1 MNLLWKRALKIL
13 PIKNTVDCVVK
24 NTLLIS
30 LSLTSLLLIQA
41 CSNTTPAKKFDR
53 PSQAKSSTPTAA
65 ITLNKAYFK
74 NKLIIEKN
82 NEKGTV
88 KISTVNGFNKKSRN
102 KNNVWAN
109 NYITALIDK
118 KTGHTTYQI
127 NSLIEYKDH
136 DKNLYKEVSYNTGSE
151 SKTKQA
157 FILKHDI
164 SCLGSAYSGCIHTE
178 HVAFSIDSTLIE
190 NIAASYSEGAQNK
203 WGYKLSPRKGRDYFS
218 YLFIAEITAL
228 VEAVVENK

>member
-1 MNLLWKRALKIL
+1 
-13 PIKNTVDCVVK
+13 VK

-41 CSNTTPAKKFDR
+41 CSNTTPVTKFDK
-53 PSQAKSSTPTAA
+53 PSQTKSSTPSAA

-74 NKLIIEKN
+74 NKLIIEKD

-88 KISTVNGFNKKSRN
+88 KISTVNGFNKKPRN
-102 KNNVWAN
+102 KTNAWAN

-118 KTGHTTYQI
+118 KTGRTTYQI

-136 DKNLYKEVSYNTGSE
+136 DKHLYKEANYSSGAE
-151 SKTKQA
+151 PKTKEA
-157 FILKHDI
+157 SILKHDI

-178 HVAFSIDSTLIE
+178 HVAFSIGAILIE

-203 WGYKLSPRKGRDYFS
+203 WSYKLSPRKGRDYFA
-218 YLFIAEITAL
+218 YLFIAEIAAL
-228 VEAVVENK
+228 AEAVAENK

>member
-1 MNLLWKRALKIL
+1 VKKIL
-13 PIKNTVDCVVK
+13 SILFC
-24 NTLLIS
+24 
-30 LSLTSLLLIQA
+30 LTILLLIQA
-41 CSNTTPAKKFDR
+41 CSNTTPTTKIGK
-53 PSQAKSSTPTAA
+53 PPQTTNSTPPAA

-82 NEKGTV
+82 NKKGTV

-109 NYITALIDK
+109 NFITALIDK

-127 NSLIEYKDH
+127 HSLIEYKDH

-190 NIAASYSEGAQNK
+190 NIAASYSEGEQNK
-203 WGYKLSPRKGRDYFS
+203 WNYKLSPRKGRDYS
-218 YLFIAEITAL
+218 AYLFIAEITAL
-228 VEAVVENK
+228 VEAVAENK

>member
-1 MNLLWKRALKIL
+1 M
-13 PIKNTVDCVVK
+13 K

-30 LSLTSLLLIQA
+30 LSLTSLLLMQA
-41 CSNTTPAKKFDR
+41 CSNTRPTTKIDK
-53 PSQAKSSTPTAA
+53 PSQATNSTPSAA

-74 NKLIIEKN
+74 NKLIIEKYN
-82 NEKGTV
+82 KKGTV
-88 KISTVNGFNKKSRN
+88 KISTANGFNKKPRN
-102 KNNVWAN
+102 KTNAWAN

-127 NSLIEYKDH
+127 NSLIKYKDH
-136 DKNLYKEVSYNTGSE
+136 DKHLYKEVSYNTGSE
-151 SKTKQA
+151 PKTKQA
-157 FILKHDI
+157 SILKHDI

-178 HVAFSIDSTLIE
+178 HVAFSINSTLIE
-190 NIAASYSEGAQNK
+190 NIAASYSKGAQNK

-228 VEAVVENK
+228 VEAVAENK

>member
-1 MNLLWKRALKIL
+1 M
-13 PIKNTVDCVVK
+13 K

-30 LSLTSLLLIQA
+30 LSLTSLLFIQA
-41 CSNTTPAKKFDR
+41 CSNTTPITKIGK
-53 PSQAKSSTPTAA
+53 PSQTTNFTPLAA
-65 ITLNKAYFK
+65 ITLNKSYFK
-74 NKLIIEKN
+74 NKLIIEKDN
-82 NEKGTV
+82 KKGTV
-88 KISTVNGFNKKSRN
+88 KISTANGFNKKSRN

-136 DKNLYKEVSYNTGSE
+136 DKHSYKEVSYSSGVE

-157 FILKHDI
+157 SILKHDI

-178 HVAFSIDSTLIE
+178 HVAFSIDSTSIE
-190 NIAASYSEGAQNK
+190 KIAASYSEGAQNK
-203 WGYKLSPRKGRDYFS
+203 WGYKLSPKKGRDYFAS
-218 YLFIAEITAL
+218 LFVAEIAAL
-228 VEAVVENK
+228 VEAVTENK

>member
-1 MNLLWKRALKIL
+1 M
-13 PIKNTVDCVVK
+13 K
-24 NTLLIS
+24 NTLLIL

-41 CSNTTPAKKFDR
+41 CSNTTPLTKVDK
-53 PSQAKSSTPTAA
+53 PSQTKRSTPPAA

-74 NKLIIEKN
+74 NKLIIEKD
-82 NEKGTV
+82 NEKGTI
-88 KISTVNGFNKKSRN
+88 KISTVNGFNKNPRN
-102 KNNVWAN
+102 KTNAWAN
-109 NYITALIDK
+109 NYITASIDI

-136 DKNLYKEVSYNTGSE
+136 DKHLYKEASYNTGSE

-157 FILKHDI
+157 SILKHDI

-190 NIAASYSEGAQNK
+190 NIATSYSEGAQNK
-203 WGYKLSPRKGRDYFS
+203 WGYKLSPKKGRDYFAS
-218 YLFIAEITAL
+218 LFVAEIAAL
-228 VEAVVENK
+228 VGAVTENK

>member
-1 MNLLWKRALKIL
+1 M
-13 PIKNTVDCVVK
+13 K

-41 CSNTTPAKKFDR
+41 CSNTTPVTKFDKLSQTKSYT
-53 PSQAKSSTPTAA
+53 PSAV

-74 NKLIIEKN
+74 NKLIIEKD

-88 KISTVNGFNKKSRN
+88 KISTVNGFNKKPRN
-102 KNNVWAN
+102 KTNAWAN

-118 KTGHTTYQI
+118 KTRRTTYQI

-136 DKNLYKEVSYNTGSE
+136 DKHLYKEANYSSGE
-151 SKTKQA
+151 GPKTKEA
-157 FILKHDI
+157 SILKHDI

-178 HVAFSIDSTLIE
+178 HVAFSINSTLIE
-190 NIAASYSEGAQNK
+190 NIAASYSKGAQNK

-228 VEAVVENK
+228 VEAVAENK